1 METGLTTS
9 VGSGGAGGSGS
20 KCSRGV
26 VICAFVAS
34 TGFFHGYDNG
44 VVNGVFE
51 MPAFREH
58 MGWPPVTVDC
68 THMSCNITTTTDTG
82 AVSRLTLRSG
92 DPNPRAQTS
101 VVALHQ
107 GLTVNGFN
115 GGAAL
120 SALLFG
126 HFLVDSRGRRPALIL
141 VRVLDQLAPS
151 SGLTCLHLAM
161 RTSVHACDKWACV
174 HRARCSSRSAALC
187 RRSLPRPRGS
197 SSAAS
202 LREWGAG

>member
-9 VGSGGAGGSGS
+9 VAVGASAGGSGS

-58 MGWPPVTVDC
+58 MGWPPVTMDC
-68 THMSCNITTTTDTG
+68 TRMSCNITTTTDTG

-92 DPNPRAQTS
+92 DPNPHSQTS
-101 VVALHQ
+101 IVALHQ

-126 HFLVDSRGRRPALIL
+126 HFLVDSRGRRPALML
-141 VRVLDQLAPS
+141 VRVLD
-151 SGLTCLHLAM
+151 
-161 RTSVHACDKWACV
+161 
-174 HRARCSSRSAALC
+174 
-187 RRSLPRPRGS
+187 
-197 SSAAS
+197 
-202 LREWGAG
+202 